1 MLLWGQIR
9 FWKWA
14 LMWSPLQWTQIHHL
28 TLHILWWVLTPTHVS
43 QLSACFHGF
52 PAELKAHP
60 VCRTLTGSQRKARAW
75 PSAAVYLS
83 FICMTSRLLPWSP
96 HWGAGRW
103 KSMEVLLT
111 SKPACKS
118 FGLFKQLRWQGVRSS
133 ACLRAQSCLRASAD
147 LTGRRSYAHFARL
160 VEYRPIERGSEK
172 LGDPDG
178 LLQV

>member
-1 MLLWGQIR
+1 M
-9 FWKWA
+9 KV
-14 LMWSPLQWTQIHHL
+14 LQWSQIHHL
-28 TLHILWWVLTPTHVS
+28 NLHILRWVLTPTQVS
-43 QLSACFHGF
+43 QLPACFHGF

-60 VCRTLTGSQRKARAW
+60 VWRTLTGSQRKARAW

-96 HWGAGRW
+96 HWGTGRW

-118 FGLFKQLRWQGVRSS
+118 FGLFKQLRQRGVRSS
-133 ACLRAQSCLRASAD
+133 ACLRAWSCLRASAD
-147 LTGRRSYAHFARL
+147 PTGRRSHAH
-160 VEYRPIERGSEK
+160 VCPIERGSEK